1 EQNDR
6 SEGFRQPRY
15 DWDHDCDIDQVDFA
29 RWQYCLGR
37 QEPQQSLWDDYLCV
51 ELDSNDDRMVSIED
65 WDAFEANATGAGIS
79 YNPKPPPASSSPL
92 DPCETPENYFTITA
106 WRSVRTHGTV
116 GPLGITLDPDA
127 APDSAVIEPRQGD
140 VQIIEVDLAQPAYPW
155 TDLSFVYV
163 TGSDASQ
170 PWPMSY
176 DFVNNDQTFR
186 LFFDATDPDNRLN
199 DQVCYTI
206 DLSDALISLNWTE
219 LECDADCSIRMLAAD
234 VDGDV
239 TVEETDDEGAIEAA
253 NGQTAGESNMRL
265 DIDTDGTITGTET
278 TGADWTIVHA
288 LLDNTVVCSGGSMTM
303 GISQSMSMAERG
315 DQTQEL
321 TLLALLQQ
329 QLAAGLLSPTANVS
343 ARWVVHGTGATSV
356 TLPAGGGTV
365 AVDLVV
371 ATDAPIWGLE
381 GRLAVDA
388 ANVVSIN
395 SADWTELDNV
405 LFSHRVDGH
414 NQSSYYDLTVMDWLW
429 ARMTPDGSD
438 VIDSGTD
445 VEALLAP
452 DPPTAWTLT
461 NSLATVD
468 GAIATPAGDLFTTTA
483 SIGGATR
490 QLLPVGQTAVATLS
504 LTISGTPGTYHLTLN
519 DGSFINEDMASV
531 PMVGGPELEII
542 VGQ

>member
-1 EQNDR
+1 MTTCR
-6 SEGFRQPRY
+6 
-15 DWDHDCDIDQVDFA
+15 
-29 RWQYCLGR
+29 
-37 QEPQQSLWDDYLCV
+37 V
-51 ELDSNDDRMVSIED
+51 ELDSNDDRMVSLED

-79 YNPKPPPASSSPL
+79 YNPVISPPPAPPP

-116 GPLGITLDPDA
+116 GPLGITLDPNT

-140 VQIIEVDLAQPAYPW
+140 IQIIEVDLAQPAYPW

-234 VDGDV
+234 VDGDGI
-239 TVEETDDEGAIEAA
+239 VEETDDEGAIEAA

-288 LLDNTVVCSGGSMTM
+288 LLDNTVVCSGGGMMMEMSQSISMTE
-303 GISQSMSMAERG
+303 SG
-315 DQTQEL
+315 DQTQES

-329 QLAAGLLSPTANVS
+329 QQAAGLLNPTANVS
-343 ARWVVHGTGATSV
+343 AQWVVRGTGATSV
-356 TLPAGGGTV
+356 TLPAGGGAV

-371 ATDAPIWGLE
+371 ATDAPIWGFE
-381 GRLAVDA
+381 GRLAVDV

-405 LFSHRVDGH
+405 FL
-414 NQSSYYDLTVMDWLW
+414 YTKW
-429 ARMTPDGSD
+429 
-438 VIDSGTD
+438 
-445 VEALLAP
+445 
-452 DPPTAWTLT
+452 TATT
-461 NSLATVD
+461 RAAT
-468 GAIATPAGDLFTTTA
+468 
-483 SIGGATR
+483 
-490 QLLPVGQTAVATLS
+490 
-504 LTISGTPGTYHLTLN
+504 TI
-519 DGSFINEDMASV
+519 
-531 PMVGGPELEII
+531 
-542 VGQ
+542 